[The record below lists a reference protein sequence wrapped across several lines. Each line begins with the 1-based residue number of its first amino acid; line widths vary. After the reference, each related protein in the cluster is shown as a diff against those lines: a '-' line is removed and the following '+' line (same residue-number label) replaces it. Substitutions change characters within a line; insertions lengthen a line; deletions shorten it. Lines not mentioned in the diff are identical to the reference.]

1 MFFSYS
7 WCFVA
12 ARAACGHTKLI
23 KRPRSAKPQP
33 EYRLAQGIF
42 RKRPV
47 TALCFC
53 LHLTIGQSPLFMRV
67 CEGRKICPRKFKICP
82 TYFELCAL
90 YFFFSQ
96 RGVKN
101 TFHVLTLCP
110 APDSGFGMACAF
122 KPSQTGKTCFLRKK
136 LACHVTNRG
145 YVSYY
150 SQKNGILK
158 HKKLYSNE
166 NINDI
171 SGRDTHDGRRIS
183 LVLGGQGKRNG

>member
-23 KRPRSAKPQP
+23 KCPRSAKPQP

-110 APDSGFGMACAF
+110 APDSVPPAMQVSLPERTFTVQPLRHGS
-122 KPSQTGKTCFLRKK
+122 PQRHTKTRGTAMPPRGWDYLKVLIMVTTKRLRP
-136 LACHVTNRG
+136 LLSRP
-145 YVSYY
+145 
-150 SQKNGILK
+150 
-158 HKKLYSNE
+158 
-166 NINDI
+166 
-171 SGRDTHDGRRIS
+171 RIM
-183 LVLGGQGKRNG
+183 

>member
-110 APDSGFGMACAF
+110 APDSGFGCKSWHKACRHANPAF
-122 KPSQTGKTCFLRKK
+122 RENKLQTAKETSRVILVILPMRLFRPLPTARGWEWPQLHKPCLQRNPRKK
-136 LACHVTNRG
+136 
-145 YVSYY
+145 
-150 SQKNGILK
+150 QPK
-158 HKKLYSNE
+158 
-166 NINDI
+166 
-171 SGRDTHDGRRIS
+171 RR
-183 LVLGGQGKRNG
+183 R

>member
-53 LHLTIGQSPLFMRV
+53 LHLTTGQSPLFMRV
-67 CEGRKICPRKFKICP
+67 CEGLKICPRKFKICP

-101 TFHVLTLCP
+101 TFHCRHANP
-110 APDSGFGMACAF
+110 AFRENKLQTAKETSRVILVILPMRLFRPLPTARGGEWPQLH
-122 KPSQTGKTCFLRKK
+122 KPCLQRNPRKK
-136 LACHVTNRG
+136 
-145 YVSYY
+145 
-150 SQKNGILK
+150 QPK
-158 HKKLYSNE
+158 
-166 NINDI
+166 
-171 SGRDTHDGRRIS
+171 RR
-183 LVLGGQGKRNG
+183 R

>member
-42 RKRPV
+42 RKRLV
-47 TALCFC
+47 KALCFC

-67 CEGRKICPRKFKICP
+67 CEGLKICPRKFKICP
-82 TYFELCAL
+82 TFFELCAL

-110 APDSGFGMACAF
+110 APDFGFRQCKSVCRNAHSRCSLCGTVHRKGTR
-122 KPSQTGKTCFLRKK
+122 KPAGRPCRP
-136 LACHVTNRG
+136 AG
-145 YVSYY
+145 
-150 SQKNGILK
+150 GI
-158 HKKLYSNE
+158 
-166 NINDI
+166 I
-171 SGRDTHDGRRIS
+171 
-183 LVLGGQGKRNG
+183 